1 MPKLAPLSPLAAV
14 AVPGRYGKCTGG
26 PRPVVLTER
35 PGLRLCVVSAR
46 RGASAQVAEMVQ
58 GLTGLSLPHGPKRV
72 TKQGLALIGT
82 APDQWLAVAEGD
94 AASASLDTLIEA
106 LAGTATAVDQSGGKA
121 VLRVSGS
128 RARAV
133 LAKGCMLDLDP
144 RAFTPGD
151 AATTPIAL
159 IDCVLWQLDEAPSY
173 DLAMPST
180 FATSFWA
187 WLTAS
192 AAEFGYEVAAP
203 QQPR

>member
-1 MPKLAPLSPLAAV
+1 LKLL
-14 AVPGRYGKCTGG
+14 PG
-26 PRPVVLTER
+26 PP
-35 PGLRLCVVSAR
+35 P
-46 RGASAQVAEMVQ
+46 
-58 GLTGLSLPHGPKRV
+58 
-72 TKQGLALIGT
+72 
-82 APDQWLAVAEGD
+82 
-94 AASASLDTLIEA
+94 
-106 LAGTATAVDQSGGKA
+106 AVDQSGGKA

-192 AAEFGYEVAAP
+192 AAEFGYEVVAP